1 MGIWDEADNT
11 NDISEIDNEK
21 LNPYLTDKEKGFDL
35 ITTLLPH
42 RHQWNE
48 QEKVAHTLN
57 YLLNN
62 DLKNLLN
69 FLNNIDS
76 NEISNKLQKI
86 GNQLIEYKKIRML
99 KGKSIIGI
107 GGAFSAGKSAFI
119 NSILKEEGKDIL
131 LPENQTPTTSISTYV
146 LNGKD
151 DILACKKDGSILSL
165 DISAMQAMTHEFY
178 EKYSIGFS
186 RFVQNLAISTARF
199 PDNLNE
205 RIVFLDTPGYS
216 KSDDNTIENLQDANT
231 AKNYLNTVDFLIWLV
246 SAENGTIQTGDI
258 DFLRE
263 LNLDTPILIVFNKA
277 DKISKE
283 SCQDIII
290 LAKQLLKDKINLFE
304 VTAYSAREKQE
315 YFGTN
320 HIQKFL
326 EMASK
331 KSEQKQ
337 NIDDILLNILDNIKK
352 FFNKEVNILFEE
364 QKELGDNIFRAEDFL
379 SLNSLVEQYC
389 SISIR
394 LKRIKKAYIDFI
406 NLQKKVQK
414 QIQILF
420 NTERLV

>member
-1 MGIWDEADNT
+1 MGIWDEADNID
-11 NDISEIDNEK
+11 DINELDDK
-21 LNPYLTDKEKGFDL
+21 ELNPYLINKEKGFDL
-35 ITTLLPH
+35 ITILLPH
-42 RHQWNE
+42 KHQWNE
-48 QEKVAHTLN
+48 QEKAAHILN

-62 DLKNLLN
+62 DLKNLLS

-76 NEISNKLQKI
+76 SEIGNKLQRI

-99 KGKSIIGI
+99 RGKSIIGI

-119 NSILKEEGKDIL
+119 NSMLKEEGEDIL

-178 EKYSIGFS
+178 ENYGIGFS

-205 RIVFLDTPGYS
+205 RIAFLDTPGYS
-216 KSDDNTIENLQDANT
+216 KSDDNTVENLQDANT
-231 AKNYLNTVDFLIWLV
+231 AKNHLNTVDFLIWLI
-246 SAENGTIQTGDI
+246 SAESGTIQEGDI
-258 DFLRE
+258 EFLRE
-263 LNLDTPILIVFNKA
+263 LNIDTPILIVFNKA

-304 VTAYSAREKQE
+304 ITAYSAREKQE

-326 EMASK
+326 EMASR

-352 FFNKEVNILFEE
+352 FFNKEINILFED

-379 SLNSLVEQYC
+379 SLNSLVEQYY